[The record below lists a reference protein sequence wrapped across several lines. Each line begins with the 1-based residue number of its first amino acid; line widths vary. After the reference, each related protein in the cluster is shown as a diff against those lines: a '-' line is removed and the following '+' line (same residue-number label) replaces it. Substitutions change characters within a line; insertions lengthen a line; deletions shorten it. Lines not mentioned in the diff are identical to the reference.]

1 MHGAEHG
8 AAGYI
13 GLRAYLDLVHLDL
26 VGRKVIMAVLYT
38 CKAFKKDTYIIILVS
53 TMNLDRDESPTRY
66 ST

>member
-8 AAGYI
+8 ATGCI

-26 VGRKVIMAVLYT
+26 VGRKVIMAVLY
-38 CKAFKKDTYIIILVS
+38 KAFKKDTYIIIS
-53 TMNLDRDESPTRY
+53 TMNLDRDEPPTRY